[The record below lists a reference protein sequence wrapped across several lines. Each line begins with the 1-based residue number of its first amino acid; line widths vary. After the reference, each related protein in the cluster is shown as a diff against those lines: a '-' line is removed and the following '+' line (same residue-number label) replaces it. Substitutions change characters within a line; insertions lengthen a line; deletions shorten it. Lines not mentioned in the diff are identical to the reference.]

1 MDETDGPASSA
12 QNVLAVN
19 GVAYGVI
26 GADLHVFGGKGV
38 PVYRLANWRTTPRPD
53 SSRVREMPSRTPGP
67 HSAVAGRTGRQ
78 AELEQLSRWR
88 DSGSGLQLRWLHG
101 AGGERTSQ
109 LADQLAVES
118 VELGWNVVVATDGPV
133 GVLEPGDS
141 QDLRPGGATGY
152 LVIIDDADRWPL
164 SHLTWLLSNTLFHQA
179 VPTRVLL
186 VARTY
191 DAWPRLRAAVACLQT
206 GTSSQFLE

>member
-38 PVYRLANWRTTPRPD
+38 QVYRLANWRPTPQPD
-53 SSRVREMPSRTPGP
+53 ASRVRGVASRTPGT
-67 HSAVAGRTGRQ
+67 HSAMAGCTSRQ
-78 AELEQLSRWR
+78 AELEQLRRWR
-88 DSGSGLQLRWLHG
+88 DSGTRLQLRWLHG
-101 AGGERTSQ
+101 AEGQDTSQ
-109 LADQLAVES
+109 LADQFAVES
-118 VELGWNVVVATDGPV
+118 VQVGWKVVVATDGPG
-133 GVLEPGDS
+133 GVLDPGGI
-141 QDLRPGGATGY
+141 QDLRPSGAPGY
-152 LVIIDDADRWPL
+152 LVIVDEADRWPL

-191 DAWPRLRAAVACLQT
+191 DAWPRLRAAVTGLQA

>member
-1 MDETDGPASSA
+1 MDETDAPALSA

-38 PVYRLANWRTTPRPD
+38 PVYRLAIWRPTPQPD
-53 SSRVREMPSRTPGP
+53 SSRVRGVPSRTPGT
-67 HSAVAGRTGRQ
+67 HSALAGRTGRQ
-78 AELEQLSRWR
+78 AELEQLRRWR
-88 DSGSGLQLRWLHG
+88 DSGTRLQLRWLHG
-101 AGGERTSQ
+101 AGGQDTSQ

-118 VELGWNVVVATDGPV
+118 AQLGWKVVIATDGPV
-133 GVLEPGDS
+133 GILEPGGS
-141 QDLRPGGATGY
+141 QDLRPGDAPGY
-152 LVIIDDADRWPL
+152 LVIVGDADRWPL

-191 DAWPRLRAAVACLQT
+191 DAWPRLRAAVACLQA
-206 GTSSQFLE
+206 GTSSQFLA